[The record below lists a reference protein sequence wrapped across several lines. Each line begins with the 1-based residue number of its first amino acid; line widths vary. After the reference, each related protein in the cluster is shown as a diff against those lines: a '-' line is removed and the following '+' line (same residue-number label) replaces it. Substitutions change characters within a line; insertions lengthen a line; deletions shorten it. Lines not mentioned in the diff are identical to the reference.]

1 MEKKNTGAGPA
12 DRPVN
17 KSGTEPVLGPL
28 DTAQHPSKDIL
39 GSISNALRGKKVAL
53 GISGSV
59 AAVRSSEIARLL
71 MRHGVEVFPVMSPEA
86 CRIIHPNLM
95 EWATGNPAVTSLGG
109 GIEHVAL
116 AGNVAGRV
124 DAVLIAPSTANTLGK
139 IANGIDDT
147 PVTTLATTALG
158 QGIPML
164 IVPAMHEPMY
174 HHPAVKRNIEIL
186 KDDGIH
192 ILMPHIAEGKA
203 KIPETEEI
211 VFHTID
217 LLRSDGPLAG
227 TEWIVTAGR
236 TVEYL
241 DPIRVVTNNSSGKMG
256 IEISRAL
263 YLAGAQVQVVYGKG
277 TAQPVPNVPTYR
289 VETAGQMLDKVK
301 TLLETHKIDCLV
313 AAAAVGDWQASEK
326 AEDKITTHGT
336 EKLRMEMVP
345 TPKIID
351 QVKTFSPHTFLVAF
365 RALYHKSIEELA
377 ADGQARMKKAQADM
391 IAVNDVGAA
400 GAGFETA
407 TNELH
412 LFDKNGK
419 RTHIEL
425 STKFRAAE
433 VLIHAV
439 STQAGL
445 GPQHPS

>member
-1 MEKKNTGAGPA
+1 MDENSTAA
-12 DRPVN
+12 EQ
-17 KSGTEPVLGPL
+17 KSNQSVPPE
-28 DTAQHPSKDIL
+28 QHPSKDIL
-39 GSISNALRGKKVAL
+39 GSISNALHGKKVAL

-71 MRHGVEVFPVMSPEA
+71 MRYGVEVFPVMSPEA

-95 EWATGNPAVTSLGG
+95 EWATGNPAVSSLGG

-139 IANGIDDT
+139 IAHGIDDT
-147 PVTTLATTALG
+147 PVTTLATTAIG

-164 IVPAMHEPMY
+164 VVPAMHEPMY

-192 ILMPHIAEGKA
+192 LLMPHIAEGKA
-203 KIPETEEI
+203 KIPDTEEI

-217 LLRSDGPLAG
+217 LLRKDGPLAG

-263 YLAGAQVQVVYGKG
+263 YVAGAEVHVVYGKG
-277 TAQPVPNVPTYR
+277 TAWPVPNVPTYR
-289 VETAGQMLDKVK
+289 VETAEQMLDKVK
-301 TLLETHKIDCLV
+301 SLLEAHKIDCLV
-313 AAAAVGDWQASEK
+313 AAAAVGDWQAGEK
-326 AEDKITTHGT
+326 ADDKITTHGT
-336 EKLRMEMVP
+336 EKLKIEMVP

-351 QVKTFSPHTFLVAF
+351 QVKEFSPDTFLVAF
-365 RALYHKSIEELA
+365 RALFHKSEAELA
-377 ADGQARMKKAQADM
+377 KDGQARMKKAKADM
-391 IAVNDVGAA
+391 IAVNDVGAS
-400 GAGFETA
+400 GAGFESS

-412 LFDKNGK
+412 VFDSQGRK
-419 RTHIEL
+419 THIEL
-425 STKFRAAE
+425 TTKFEAAE
-433 VLIHAV
+433 LLIQTIAK
-439 STQAGL
+439 QAGF
-445 GPQHPS
+445 GRKKDSFG

>member
-1 MEKKNTGAGPA
+1 MDENNAGAKPEA
-12 DRPVN
+12 
-17 KSGTEPVLGPL
+17 
-28 DTAQHPSKDIL
+28 HPSKDIL

-71 MRHGVEVFPVMSPEA
+71 MRYGAEVFPVMSPEA

-95 EWATGNPAVTSLGG
+95 EWATGNQAVTSLGG

-116 AGNVAGRV
+116 GGNVAGRV
-124 DAVLIAPSTANTLGK
+124 DAVLIAPSTANTIGK
-139 IANGIDDT
+139 IAHGIDDT
-147 PVTTLATTALG
+147 PVTTLATTAIG
-158 QGIPML
+158 QAIPML

-174 HHPAVKRNIEIL
+174 QHPAVKRNIEIL

-192 ILMPHIAEGKA
+192 LLMPHIAEGKA
-203 KIPETEEI
+203 KIPATEEI

-217 LLRSDGPLAG
+217 LLRKDGPLAG

-263 YLAGAQVQVVYGKG
+263 YLAGAEIHVVYGKG
-277 TAQPVPNVPTYR
+277 TAPPVPNVPTYR
-289 VETAGQMLDKVK
+289 VETAGQMLAKVK
-301 TLLETHKIDCLV
+301 SLLETHKIDCLV
-313 AAAAVGDWQASEK
+313 AAAAVGDWQAAER
-326 AEDKITTHGT
+326 AEDKISTHDT
-336 EKLRMEMVP
+336 EKLNIEMVP

-351 QVKTFSPHTFLVAF
+351 QVKELSPDTFLVAF
-365 RALYHKSIEELA
+365 RALFHKSTEELA
-377 ADGQARMKKAQADM
+377 ADGQARMKKAKADM
-391 IAVNDVGAA
+391 IAVNDIGAA
-400 GAGFETA
+400 GAGFETS

-412 LFDKNGK
+412 VFDTRGR

-425 STKFRAAE
+425 TTKFEAAE
-433 VLIHAV
+433 LLIQ
-439 STQAGL
+439 SITNQAAFGRAKR
-445 GPQHPS
+445 

>member
-1 MEKKNTGAGPA
+1 MDENSTAA
-12 DRPVN
+12 EQ
-17 KSGTEPVLGPL
+17 KSNLLAPQER
-28 DTAQHPSKDIL
+28 HPSKDIL

-71 MRHGVEVFPVMSPEA
+71 MRYGVEVFPVMTPEA

-95 EWATGNPAVTSLGG
+95 EWATGNAAVSSLGG

-116 AGNVAGRV
+116 AGNVAERV

-139 IANGIDDT
+139 IAHGIDDT
-147 PVTTLATTALG
+147 PVTTLATTAIG

-192 ILMPHIAEGKA
+192 LLMPHIAEGKA

-217 LLRSDGPLAG
+217 LLRQDGPLAG

-256 IEISRAL
+256 LEISRAL
-263 YLAGAQVQVVYGKG
+263 YVAGANVHVVYGKG

-289 VETAGQMLDKVK
+289 VETAEQMLDKVK
-301 TLLETHKIDCLV
+301 SLLEAHKIDCMV
-313 AAAAVGDWQASEK
+313 AAAAVGDWQAGEK
-326 AEDKITTHGT
+326 AEDKISTHGT
-336 EKLRMEMVP
+336 EKLKIEMVP

-351 QVKTFSPHTFLVAF
+351 QVKEFSPDTFLVAF
-365 RALYHKSIEELA
+365 RALFHKSAEELA
-377 ADGQARMKKAQADM
+377 KDGQARMKKAKADM

-400 GAGFETA
+400 GAGFESS

-412 LFDKNGK
+412 VFDAQGRK
-419 RTHIEL
+419 THIEL
-425 STKFRAAE
+425 TTKFAAAE
-433 VLIHAV
+433 LLIQTIAKQV
-439 STQAGL
+439 NFGR
-445 GPQHPS
+445 G